1 MMSEEAGESVNK
13 FLKASVTSVVKFQVA
28 ELIDIRFLPMILC
41 RAKVVIP
48 SIIKLHRTYILG
60 DRKWTGLWQ
69 IKGQLISE

>member
-48 SIIKLHRTYILG
+48 SIILSCIKYPFGKIEN
-60 DRKWTGLWQ
+60 GLVSGRL
-69 IKGQLISE
+69 KVS